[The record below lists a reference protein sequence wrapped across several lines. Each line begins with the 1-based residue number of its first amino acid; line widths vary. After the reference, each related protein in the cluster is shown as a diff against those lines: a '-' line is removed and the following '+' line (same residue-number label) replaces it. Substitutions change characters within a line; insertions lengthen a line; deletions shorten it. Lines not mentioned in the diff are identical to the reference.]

1 MHRCLLEDAVDVVW
15 GTAAAA
21 PAKLAVSP
29 LADVE
34 RVAVVTA
41 FDELADSPQAHA
53 ADLVDLPMLYNPGIP
68 VEWMS
73 PVYLGDVRPARDAHL
88 VEVDANNSA
97 SVFNHLT
104 RGGAVTTKIAP
115 STSGLPHQL
124 RAVPLVGLPP
134 VQFYAARRGADRRG
148 PVQTLVDILPGI
160 ATAAMTT
167 SADAVS

>member
-73 PVYLGDVRPARDAHL
+73 PVYLGDVRPARDAQL

-97 SVFNHLT
+97 SVCNHMT
-104 RGGAVTTKIAP
+104 RGGAITTMIAP
-115 STSGLPHQL
+115 STSRLPHPL
-124 RAVPLVGLPP
+124 RAVRLAGLPP
-134 VQFYAARRGADRRG
+134 VQFTPPAGAPTVASR
-148 PVQTLVDILPGI
+148 L
-160 ATAAMTT
+160 
-167 SADAVS
+167 